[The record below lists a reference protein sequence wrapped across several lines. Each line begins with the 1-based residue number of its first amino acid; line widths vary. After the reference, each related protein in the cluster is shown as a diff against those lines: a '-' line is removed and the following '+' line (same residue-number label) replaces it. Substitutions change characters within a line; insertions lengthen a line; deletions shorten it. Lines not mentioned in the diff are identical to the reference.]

1 MTIPNICRQ
10 LNMKMKKWKMGS
22 LNWKKKR
29 FLLLY
34 INDLLQMKRNSSA
47 NALGLRLF
55 RKD

>member
-22 LNWKKKR
+22 LKWKKKR

-34 INDLLQMKRNSSA
+34 IDDLLQMKRNSSA
-47 NALGLRLF
+47 NALGL
-55 RKD
+55 